1 MNAVLNRWWSRVW
14 GQDANQGPDEL
25 PVRVKGTEFSRT
37 AAAPAHVKGIDQPL
51 VWVVA
56 SLMLWGLI
64 MVYSASIAMP
74 DNPRFANYSPYHFLM
89 RHAFSILIAL
99 VLAVLVFQVPIDTWE
114 RLAPWIFVAS
124 LVLLILVLIPFI
136 GKGEIGR
143 AHV

>member
-56 SLMLWGLI
+56 S
-64 MVYSASIAMP
+64 
-74 DNPRFANYSPYHFLM
+74 
-89 RHAFSILIAL
+89 
-99 VLAVLVFQVPIDTWE
+99 Q
-114 RLAPWIFVAS
+114 
-124 LVLLILVLIPFI
+124 
-136 GKGEIGR
+136 IGR